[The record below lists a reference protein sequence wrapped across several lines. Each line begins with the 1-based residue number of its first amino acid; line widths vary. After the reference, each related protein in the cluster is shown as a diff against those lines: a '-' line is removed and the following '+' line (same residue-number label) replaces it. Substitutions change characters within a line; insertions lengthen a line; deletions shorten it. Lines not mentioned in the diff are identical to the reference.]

1 MANDNKLDEG
11 FDEVPLLD
19 EGFDEVAL
27 DDGFSEVPIK
37 ASAPKAEPVK
47 RNQYG
52 NVEISEGEFGM
63 PGLTL
68 SQLNDRVKSSD
79 NVLGAFGMG
88 AAQGATIDFA
98 DEIVGGIGALGAAFD
113 PSDGAVKDNY
123 TKYRDMVRAKDA
135 QLKKESPYVYGTGQ
149 VAGAFAPA
157 LATMGGSVTAVAPA
171 IADVGFMQAAKFA
184 GKQAVKEGTKGAAIG
199 AGAGVAQELGQA
211 EQLSDVSADSLLD
224 AAGSG
229 AAIGGLLGGGVSG
242 LVSTARLGKEGIG
255 MLTGSLDDT
264 LGFQHLKASHK
275 AGREGEVINSSRSS
289 TVEQTAN
296 RNKDLQDV
304 TDTFKTT
311 DDELS
316 AAANKAT
323 SEREALQLTQRA
335 EYDASVVSQKAAKQA
350 EHESLVLEG
359 QKKLDAA
366 HSEFEKTL
374 QAHQIAKNSE
384 DFGKFTEANQ
394 KLINQSENLESV
406 IATNQKQIGKGIE
419 DISDELAG
427 NKNIVFN
434 TLDDVENLVSD
445 LKDHSTMSMFDPTK
459 LIERLNEF
467 AGENVDYN
475 KFRQMKAFLDK
486 LAKSEDRTV
495 AGMAKRARGQMNQKL
510 TSQVEASILD
520 AAENGVDPGM
530 SLERVRQLKELN
542 NRYTATKELEEVV
555 DRAKTLYST
564 GEKGAESGNIRLLR
578 NLNDPKAETKA
589 INDQFKSTFERA
601 VGPDATPFLN
611 ESTALADELKMLGK
625 VEDPA
630 LFTPK
635 VSKAD
640 VTSAMDN
647 VGDDS
652 IELLRAQA
660 SAKQAPFIAPEAPA
674 KLMPDANEIS
684 ALDKLKEYR
693 SKVMQPLGADKNPAR
708 LDAGV
713 ERLID
718 RTKLGKGT
726 NLKSTG
732 KMLELEQGIRE
743 YEASNPGWVKS
754 LGFDSTD
761 DFIKSLDDKQSIA
774 AVRQLVSDEQ
784 GLISNSGGLIKELLS
799 FTKKKS
805 LAGANLLGRFQGPVS
820 SKVRPTVAKYLS
832 DATPEVLKDVATQL
846 STVPGI
852 SHLGT
857 ALKRAVQSGDQFGR
871 NATIFSIMQNPNARK
886 YIDTNFTEE
895 DSSSE

>member
-19 EGFDEVAL
+19 DGFEEVTLDE
-27 DDGFSEVPIK
+27 GFSEVPMK

-47 RNQYG
+47 RDQYG
-52 NVEISEGEFGM
+52 NPKLSEGEFGI
-63 PGLTL
+63 PGFTL

-88 AAQGATIDFA
+88 AAQGATLDFA
-98 DEIVGGIGALGAAFD
+98 DEIAGGIGALGAAFD

-123 TKYRDMVRAKDA
+123 TKYRDMVRAKDV
-135 QLKKESPYVYGTGQ
+135 QLKKESPYSYGIGQ
-149 VAGAFAPA
+149 VSGAIAPA
-157 LATMGGSVTAVAPA
+157 LATMGGSVAAVTPT
-171 IADVGFMQAAKFA
+171 IANVGLIQAAKFA
-184 GKQAVKEGTKGAAIG
+184 GKQAVKEGAKGAAIG

-211 EQLSDVSADSLLD
+211 EQLSDVSEDSLLD

-229 AAIGGLLGGGVSG
+229 AAIGGLLGGGISG
-242 LVSTARLGKEGIG
+242 LTSTARLVGKGIG
-255 MLTGSLDDT
+255 KLDDT
-264 LGFQHLKASHK
+264 LTFQHLKASHK

-289 TVEQTAN
+289 TIEQTAN
-296 RNKDLQDV
+296 RNKDIQDV
-304 TDTFKTT
+304 INTFKKT

-316 AAANKAT
+316 ATASKAT
-323 SEREALQLTQRA
+323 SEREALQLTKQA
-335 EYDASVVSQKAAKQA
+335 EHEASVASQKAAKQV

-366 HSEFEKTL
+366 YGEFEKTL
-374 QAHQIAKNSE
+374 QAQQISKNSE
-384 DFGKFTEANQ
+384 EFGKFTEANQ
-394 KLINQSENLESV
+394 KLINQSEKLESV

-486 LAKSEDRTV
+486 LSKSEDRTV

-510 TSQVEASILD
+510 TAQVEASILD
-520 AAENGVDPGM
+520 AAKNGVDPGM

-589 INDQFKSTFERA
+589 VSDQFKSTFERA
-601 VGPDATPFLN
+601 VGPDAAPFLN
-611 ESTALADELKMLGK
+611 ESTALSDELKMLGK

-684 ALDKLKEYR
+684 FLEKLKEYR

-713 ERLID
+713 ERLLD
-718 RTKLGKGT
+718 KTKLGKGT

-743 YEASNPGWVKS
+743 YEVSNPGWIKS
-754 LGFDSTD
+754 LGFESTD
-761 DFIKSLDDKQSIA
+761 DFIKSLDNKQSIA
-774 AVRQLVSDEQ
+774 AVRQLVSDRQ
-784 GLISNSGGLIKELLS
+784 SIISNSSGLIEDVLS
-799 FTKKKS
+799 FTKNKS
-805 LAGANLLGRFQGPVS
+805 LAVANLVGRGQGPVS

-832 DATPEVLKDVATQL
+832 DATPEVLKHVATQL
-846 STVPGI
+846 SSVSGI

-886 YIDTNFTEE
+886 YIDTNLTEE
-895 DSSSE
+895 DSSSEE